1 MPMRD
6 GLRAGARRSWSR
18 APAAPDAHTTRIRR
32 SGDHGVE
39 AWRGYGWRSCVIFQR
54 RRLRAFV
61 KREWAVCCPKDAIW
75 RRRVTAGIPGVGT
88 RRRMNGD
95 SPASGH
101 KYPRIPET
109 GLFLSAQKMKV
120 MICLEDS

>member
-1 MPMRD
+1 MWD

-18 APAAPDAHTTRIRR
+18 AQAAPEGLKGRIRR
-32 SGDHGVE
+32 TGDHWGE
-39 AWRGYGWRSCVIFQR
+39 AWRGYGRRPCAIFQR

-61 KREWAVCCPKDAIW
+61 KREGAACGPEDAIW
-75 RRRVTAGIPGVGT
+75 RRRAAAGIPGEGT

-95 SPASGH
+95 SPASGR

-109 GLFLSAQKMKV
+109 GLFSSAPKMKA